1 MNIGDLGRLIRRN
14 AKEHSPV
21 ILSITAGLGTLVTAY
36 LASKAG
42 YKSRDVIKEY
52 EDDGNEYTPARIFAE
67 SDRRLVYSTGIL
79 IEKTKL
85 VWRLYIPTA
94 VSATTTIVCI
104 IGANRVEVK
113 RTLAAQTAFTVA
125 QRAFDQYREKVIDEI
140 GPGKDQAIRDEIA
153 RERVML
159 NPPPSQEVLVTGPG
173 NVLCCEMFTKR
184 YFTSDMETLRKA
196 QNDLNHK
203 LIAHDYATFDDFY
216 YMIKLPQTAASG
228 HLGWKSAKM
237 MVLEFSTVLTE
248 DGRPCLAFD
257 YNYFETI

>member
-1 MNIGDLGRLIRRN
+1 MNLGDLGRLVRRN

-21 ILSITAGLGTLVTAY
+21 ILSVTAGLGTLVTAY
-36 LASKAG
+36 LAAKAA
-42 YKSRDVIKEY
+42 YKARDVIKNFEDEGNPY
-52 EDDGNEYTPARIFAE
+52 EPPRIFSE
-67 SDRRLVYSTGIL
+67 SDRPVVYRTGIL
-79 IEKTKL
+79 IEKTQL
-85 VWRLYIPTA
+85 VWKLYIPTA

-140 GPGKDQAIRDEIA
+140 GPGKDQSIRDQIA
-153 RERVML
+153 RERVL
-159 NPPPSQEVLVTGPG
+159 SSPPPSQEVLVTGPG
-173 NVLCCEMFTKR
+173 NVLCCELFTKR

-203 LIAHDYATFDDFY
+203 LISQDYATFDDFY
-216 YMIKLPQTAASG
+216 YMVGLPQTSSSG
-228 HLGWKSAKM
+228 HLGWKSAKIL
-237 MVLEFSTVLTE
+237 VLEFTTLMTE

-257 YNYFETI
+257 YNYFEPI

>member
-1 MNIGDLGRLIRRN
+1 MNVGDLGRLVRRN
-14 AKEHSPV
+14 VKQHSPI
-21 ILSITAGLGTLVTAY
+21 ILSVAAGVGTLVTAY
-36 LASKAG
+36 LVGKASFQAADLIRLDEEIEG
-42 YKSRDVIKEY
+42 THSDPKE
-52 EDDGNEYTPARIFAE
+52 
-67 SDRRLVYSTGIL
+67 RLK
-79 IEKTKL
+79 ERTKL
-85 VWRLYIPTA
+85 VWKLYIPAA

-140 GPGKDQAIRDEIA
+140 GPGKDQAIRDQIA
-153 RERVML
+153 RERL
-159 NPPPSQEVLVTGPG
+159 IITPPPSQEVLVTGPG
-173 NVLCCEMFTKR
+173 NILCCEMFTKR

-203 LIAHDYATFDDFY
+203 LLAHDYATFDDFY
-216 YMIKLPQTAASG
+216 YMIGLPQTASSG
-228 HLGWKSAKM
+228 HLGWKSNKM

-257 YNYFETI
+257 YNYFEPL